1 MECRGMCMM
10 GVDGM
15 DGMYMY
21 VCVMYRYVYVCV
33 CYVCI

>member
-1 MECRGMCMM
+1 MCMM

-15 DGMYMY
+15 DAMYMY